1 MGDWNF
7 LGRLL
12 ENAQE
17 HSTVIGKVWLTV
29 LFIFR
34 ILVLGA
40 AAEEVWGDEQSDFTC
55 NTQQPGCENVCYD
68 EAFPISH
75 IRFWVLQI
83 IFVSTPTLIY
93 LGHVLHIVRMEEK
106 KKEKEEELRKAVN
119 GKEDCHP
126 GGSEVKSGGGDHSS
140 TSRAPSPWKEERLPL
155 CDEHGR
161 IRMAGALLR
170 TYVFN
175 IIFKTLFEIAFIVG
189 QYFLY
194 GFELKPLYRCSRWP
208 CPNTVDCFISR
219 PTEKTVF
226 IIFMLAVAC
235 LSLLLNMLEIYH
247 LGWKKLRQG
256 VSNRLHHE
264 PPLTTTIASVSEVE
278 DSKPISLSALP
289 STAPPP
295 PPHVPSI
302 TVPETRAI
310 TPLVFRE
317 REVPRYVE
325 AICGSHPVSASTSLA
340 SYPGGG
346 PVGEE
351 RHIATRNTAVS
362 TPISTTSSIPSPSSV
377 VNSCFNSGSRE
388 LADEQNWANLAIEQ
402 QRKLPVSSSSCSTTQ
417 SSLRCSPLEQEESN
431 EHPPL
436 LLPLSLAVATN
447 SSSMSTSLSRG
458 SSSKWDGDGEEE
470 ERPTSATCTLVEM
483 HDPPLLIDT
492 RRLSRASKSSSS
504 RARSDDLT
512 V

>member
-12 ENAQE
+12 EKAQE

-106 KKEKEEELRKAVN
+106 KKEKEEEMRKLVN
-119 GKEDCHP
+119 
-126 GGSEVKSGGGDHSS
+126 SEYLGRSEAESGGGDHSS
-140 TSRAPSPWKEERLPL
+140 GNKAPPQKEEKQPL

-219 PTEKTVF
+219 PTEKTIF
-226 IIFMLAVAC
+226 IIFMLAVAS

-256 VSNRLHHE
+256 MSSRLHQE
-264 PPLTTTIASVSEVE
+264 PPITTTIASISEAE
-278 DSKPISLSALP
+278 DSKPTSLSALP
-289 STAPPP
+289 STAPPVP
-295 PPHVPSI
+295 VPSI

-310 TPLVFRE
+310 TPVFQQTGL
-317 REVPRYVE
+317 PQYAE
-325 AICGSHPVSASTSLA
+325 ALSASHPASASTSLA
-340 SYPGGG
+340 SYPRG
-346 PVGEE
+346 PPISEE
-351 RHIATRNTAVS
+351 RHKVTRNNTVS
-362 TPISTTSSIPSPSSV
+362 TPLASTSSIPSPSPIINSYF
-377 VNSCFNSGSRE
+377 NSCSHE
-388 LADEQNWANLAIEQ
+388 LADEQNWANLAVEQ
-402 QRKLPVSSSSCSTTQ
+402 QRKLPVSSSSSSTTR
-417 SSLRCSPLEQEESN
+417 SSLQQSPLEQEEPS
-431 EHPPL
+431 EHPPP
-436 LLPLSLAVATN
+436 PLSLSPTAATN

-470 ERPTSATCTLVEM
+470 ERPVSATHTLVEM
-483 HDPPLLIDT
+483 HEPPLLIDT

>member
-83 IFVSTPTLIY
+83 IFVSIPTLTY
-93 LGHVLHIVRMEEK
+93 LAYVLHLVRMEEK
-106 KKEKEEELRKAVN
+106 KKEKEEQINKAESHLQRSEAN
-119 GKEDCHP
+119 G
-126 GGSEVKSGGGDHSS
+126 GGSSS
-140 TSRAPSPWKEERLPL
+140 SNKEAPIQKEEKLPL
-155 CDEHGR
+155 RDEHGR
-161 IRMAGALLR
+161 VRMAGGVLKI
-170 TYVFN
+170 YVAS
-175 IIFKTLFEIAFIVG
+175 IIFKTLFEIAFIVI

-194 GFELKPLYRCSRWP
+194 GFHLKPLYQCDRWP

-226 IIFMLAVAC
+226 ILFMLTVAF
-235 LSLLLNMLEIYH
+235 LSLLLNMFEMCH
-247 LGWKKLRQG
+247 LIRKTLKRDMT
-256 VSNRLHHE
+256 SRRRHE
-264 PPLTTTIASVSEVE
+264 APVITTTIEPALEIE
-278 DSKPISLSALP
+278 DSKPISESALP
-289 STAPPP
+289 PATAPPDA
-295 PPHVPSI
+295 SI

-310 TPLVFRE
+310 TPLLFQQTRLPHYA
-317 REVPRYVE
+317 EVTSRPRPASV
-325 AICGSHPVSASTSLA
+325 STSLA
-340 SYPGGG
+340 GYPGGL
-346 PVGEE
+346 PTNEE
-351 RHIATRNTAVS
+351 RHKAIRHTAVS
-362 TPISTTSSIPSPSSV
+362 TPIATTSSIPSPSPVINSYF
-377 VNSCFNSGSRE
+377 NSCSHA
-388 LADEQNWANLAIEQ
+388 LADEQNWANLAVERQ
-402 QRKLPVSSSSCSTTQ
+402 KKLPASSSAASSTPSSFRQ
-417 SSLRCSPLEQEESN
+417 SHPEQEEPS
-431 EHPPL
+431 EHPP
-436 LLPLSLAVATN
+436 PPPSLSPVAAAN
-447 SSSMSTSLSRG
+447 SSSLSTSLSGG
-458 SSSKWDGDGEEE
+458 SGSKWDGEGEEE
-470 ERPTSATCTLVEM
+470 ERPMSATCTLVEM

-492 RRLSRASKSSSS
+492 RCLSRASKSSSS

>member
-106 KKEKEEELRKAVN
+106 KKEKEEEMRKAVSS
-119 GKEDCHP
+119 KEDCHP
-126 GGSEVKSGGGDHSS
+126 AGSEAKSAGGDHSS
-140 TSRAPSPWKEERLPL
+140 TSKASSLRKEEALPL

-256 VSNRLHHE
+256 VSNRLHRE
-264 PPLTTTIASVSEVE
+264 PPITTTISSVSEVE

-289 STAPPP
+289 STAPPLP
-295 PPHVPSI
+295 APLV

-310 TPLVFRE
+310 TPLVFQE
-317 REVPRYVE
+317 REVPCYAE
-325 AICGSHPVSASTSLA
+325 AISRSHPASASTSLS
-340 SYPGGG
+340 SYTGRP
-346 PVGEE
+346 PFSVEK
-351 RHIATRNTAVS
+351 HIATRNTAVS
-362 TPISTTSSIPSPSSV
+362 TPVATTTSSIPSPSSV
-377 VNSCFNSGSRE
+377 VNSYFNSGSHE
-388 LADEQNWANLAIEQ
+388 LVDEQNWTNMAIEQ
-402 QRKLPVSSSSCSTTQ
+402 QRKLPVSSSSSSTTQ
-417 SSLRCSPLEQEESN
+417 SSLQHSSLEQEESS

-436 LLPLSLAVATN
+436 PLPLSFAATTT

-470 ERPTSATCTLVEM
+470 ERPMSATCTLVEM

>member
-1 MGDWNF
+1 
-7 LGRLL
+7 
-12 ENAQE
+12 
-17 HSTVIGKVWLTV
+17 
-29 LFIFR
+29 
-34 ILVLGA
+34 
-40 AAEEVWGDEQSDFTC
+40 
-55 NTQQPGCENVCYD
+55 
-68 EAFPISH
+68 
-75 IRFWVLQI
+75 
-83 IFVSTPTLIY
+83 
-93 LGHVLHIVRMEEK
+93 MEEK

>member
-40 AAEEVWGDEQSDFTC
+40 ATEEVWGDEQSDFTC

-106 KKEKEEELRKAVN
+106 KKEKEEEMRKTGISRN
-119 GKEDCHP
+119 SGHLQGSKGETGSGDNSSSKEP
-126 GGSEVKSGGGDHSS
+126 LPQKVEK
-140 TSRAPSPWKEERLPL
+140 LPL
-155 CDEHGR
+155 RDEHGR

-175 IIFKTLFEIAFIVG
+175 IIFKTLFEIAFILG

-219 PTEKTVF
+219 PTEKTIF

-235 LSLLLNMLEIYH
+235 LSLLLNMFEMYH
-247 LGWKKLRQG
+247 LGWKKFKQG
-256 VSNRLHHE
+256 MTSRHSHAA
-264 PPLTTTIASVSEVE
+264 PTFTTATASEVE
-278 DSKPISLSALP
+278 VSKSISLSALP
-289 STAPPP
+289 STTPPP
-295 PPHVPSI
+295 VASV
-302 TVPETRAI
+302 TMPETRTI
-310 TPLVFRE
+310 TPLVFQQTE
-317 REVPRYVE
+317 LPHYAEVTSGPQL
-325 AICGSHPVSASTSLA
+325 ASVATSLA
-340 SYPGGG
+340 GYPGG
-346 PVGEE
+346 PVPGEE
-351 RHIATRNTAVS
+351 RHKVTRHSAVS
-362 TPISTTSSIPSPSSV
+362 TPIATTSSIPSSSPV
-377 VNSCFNSGSRE
+377 INSYFNSHA
-388 LADEQNWANLAIEQ
+388 LAHEQNWANLAVEQ
-402 QRKLPVSSSSCSTTQ
+402 QRKIPVSSSAASSTPNSFRQ
-417 SSLRCSPLEQEESN
+417 SHPDQEEPS
-431 EHPPL
+431 EHPP
-436 LLPLSLAVATN
+436 PPPSLSPVAAAN
-447 SSSMSTSLSRG
+447 SSSISTSLSGG
-458 SSSKWDGDGEEE
+458 SGSRWDGEGED
-470 ERPTSATCTLVEM
+470 ERPMSTTCTLVEM

>member
-7 LGRLL
+7 LGKLL
-12 ENAQE
+12 EKAQE

-40 AAEEVWGDEQSDFTC
+40 AAEDVWGDEQSDFTC

-106 KKEKEEELRKAVN
+106 KREKEEEMKTGNSRDAVDMQGSKGASSADN
-119 GKEDCHP
+119 ISNSKEPPPQKD
-126 GGSEVKSGGGDHSS
+126 EK
-140 TSRAPSPWKEERLPL
+140 LPL
-155 CDEHGR
+155 RNEHGR

-175 IIFKTLFEIAFIVG
+175 IIFKTLFEVAFILG

-194 GFELKPLYRCSRWP
+194 GFALKPLYRCGRWP

-219 PTEKTVF
+219 PTEKTIF

-235 LSLLLNMLEIYH
+235 LSLLLNMLEMYH
-247 LGWKKLRQG
+247 LGWKKFKQG
-256 VSNRLHHE
+256 VTSSQNHAA
-264 PPLTTTIASVSEVE
+264 PTFTTTVPALEVE
-278 DSKPISLSALP
+278 ESKPVSLSALP
-289 STAPPP
+289 PTTAPPMA
-295 PPHVPSI
+295 SI
-302 TVPETRAI
+302 IMPETRTI
-310 TPLVFRE
+310 TPLVFQQTGLPHYA
-317 REVPRYVE
+317 EVASEPQP
-325 AICGSHPVSASTSLA
+325 GSVTTSLA
-340 SYPGGG
+340 GYPDR
-346 PVGEE
+346 PSASEE
-351 RHIATRNTAVS
+351 RQKATRHTAVS
-362 TPISTTSSIPSPSSV
+362 TPIATTSSIPSPLPVASSY
-377 VNSCFNSGSRE
+377 FNSHT
-388 LADEQNWANLAIEQ
+388 LAHEQNWANLAVEQ
-402 QRKLPVSSSSCSTTQ
+402 QRKIPASSSAASSTP
-417 SSLRCSPLEQEESN
+417 SSFRQLHPEQEEPS
-431 EHPPL
+431 EHPPR
-436 LLPLSLAVATN
+436 PPSSSPVAAAN
-447 SSSMSTSLSRG
+447 SSSISTSLSEG
-458 SSSKWDGDGEEE
+458 SGSKWDGEGEED
-470 ERPTSATCTLVEM
+470 ERPMSATCTLVEM
-483 HDPPLLIDT
+483 HEPPLLIDT